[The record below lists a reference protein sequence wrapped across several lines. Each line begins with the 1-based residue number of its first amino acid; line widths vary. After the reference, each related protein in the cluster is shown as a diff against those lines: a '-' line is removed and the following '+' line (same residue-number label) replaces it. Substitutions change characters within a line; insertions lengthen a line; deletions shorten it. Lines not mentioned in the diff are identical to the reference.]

1 MTDKEQDYFEKM
13 LDARFGH
20 LTTKVEEVISLQK
33 IANGRTTK
41 NENSIHDLNEWRA
54 ESRGHWK
61 AASVIGSAIGALL
74 GLALTAW
81 LKG

>member
-1 MTDKEQDYFEKM
+1 MTDNEQEYFEKL
-13 LDARFGH
+13 LDARFTN
-20 LTTKVEEVISLQK
+20 LTDKIDQVIRLQI

-41 NENSIHDLNEWRA
+41 NENEINELKQWRA
-54 ESRGHWK
+54 EIRGHWK
-61 AASVIGSAIGALL
+61 AASVIGSAIGALI